1 MSVAVLV
8 LYTFHTYWKCLGPK
22 AFFIKKL
29 VKIYFKLYSVEHCS
43 VGKKKIKE
51 EEKKKEK
58 KALASN
64 FPFLLRD
71 RIHIL
76 NAMQHKILH

>member
-43 VGKKKIKE
+43 VGKKNKRRK
-51 EEKKKEK
+51 EKKKT
-58 KALASN
+58 LASH
-64 FPFLLRD
+64 FPFLLGE

-76 NAMQHKILH
+76 NAMQHKILR